1 MKKKTIHIIVS
12 VLSWAFTAFC
22 LLALIFAA
30 YTFLRSKQTGERPD
44 IFGYRAVYV
53 LTGSMEPSMK
63 TDSIVI
69 TKAVSSLDELKAG
82 DIITYHTSDTEGRT
96 LTITHRIKSIQAD
109 GTIHT
114 KGDNNRVE
122 DAMPVT
128 IENVESKVV
137 LICNFVASLVHTWAK
152 PVGKVLLISAISA
165 VICFLIFIDINF
177 SRCSAD
183 TQDIE

>member
-82 DIITYHTSDTEGRT
+82 DIITYHTPDTEGRT

-109 GTIHT
+109 GTIHII
-114 KGDNNRVE
+114 NRDYFTDPSE
-122 DAMPVT
+122 YDITYDPDAF
-128 IENVESKVV
+128 N
-137 LICNFVASLVHTWAK
+137 
-152 PVGKVLLISAISA
+152 AIQ
-165 VICFLIFIDINF
+165 ID
-177 SRCSAD
+177 
-183 TQDIE
+183 EVYE